1 MNHERWQRIEEIF
14 RTVVD
19 RPADERD
26 AYLTRAC
33 GADEDLRREV
43 ISLLDRDTAEDF
55 IRAPIANAALA
66 FTASSKANLTGD
78 RIGPYRATRL
88 IGRGGMGDVYEAE
101 RDDEQFK
108 QQVAIKI
115 IRRGMDT
122 DFVRDRFLRERQILA
137 SLDHPHI
144 ARLFDGGETED
155 GRPYFVMEF
164 VDGEPIT
171 AYCRHRELSLVEKLK
186 LFRDVCSAVQ
196 NAHQNLVVHRD
207 LKPSNIMVTASS
219 DGKGG
224 APKLLDF
231 GIAKL
236 LAPDPGEAVTRT
248 QTALRMMTPDYASP
262 EQARGGA
269 ITTATDVYSLGVVL
283 YELLT
288 ARRPY
293 QFETYSPLEVER
305 AICDTQAPPPS
316 EAARQQAGAPSKLAR
331 HLAGDLDN
339 IVLMALRKE
348 PERRYQ
354 SVEQFS
360 EDLRRYL
367 SGLPV
372 AARADSF
379 VYRASKFMRR
389 HRAAVIAA
397 ALVSL
402 SLLGGIIATT
412 FAARQ
417 ARGERAR
424 AERRFAQVR
433 KLSNTFLFDFHDKI
447 QNVPGTTEA
456 RAMVAKTALEYLDS
470 LAQEAEGDPQ
480 LELELAVAYHKVGDV
495 QGDPW
500 AANLGHPQEAMQSYQ
515 KGLKLA
521 QQLISRNGNSDLKVL
536 RQLAYGYFKV
546 GELQSAAGVQVAARE
561 ALGQAVVAAE
571 NLERQT
577 HDQEDLRLLQNC
589 HIRLGDV
596 YLDTNDPAGA
606 LASYRKEMSLAERRI
621 TEFPGDRS
629 QLTLAMSRKRVAESL
644 VSLGDLRGAREE
656 LRQSMEMMDEL
667 TPKHATDPI
676 YLRARMISLLWLGHI
691 FGNPRFINLGDPQES
706 LRYYRK
712 YLAIAEQLRAL
723 DPKNALAQQDLAAGY
738 QRMAEVLTPEN
749 PARAVKCQQQALG
762 MINDWLA
769 SAPQET
775 LFLNWKGHSLKV
787 TGIALR
793 RLGDRQGALQNLLQS
808 LQIWR
813 ELSSRDS
820 ANSKMRA
827 NLHATLL
834 ALAETALES
843 GDHNGALEYYR
854 QALTMAETPP
864 VEQSADLYAR
874 WRLADSY
881 AGLSRYY
888 AARAVA
894 SPAAERLNNWR
905 EARQYAQKSLSL
917 WEGWSRHAASTSFD
931 RGRREQAERAVA
943 ACDAAL
949 AKPTAYEP

>member
-1 MNHERWQRIEEIF
+1 MNPERWQRIEEIF
-14 RTVVD
+14 RTAID
-19 RPADERD
+19 APADDRD
-26 AYLTRAC
+26 AYLTLAC
-33 GADEDLRREV
+33 GADEELRREV
-43 ISLLDRDTAEDF
+43 LSLLDRDTPEDF
-55 IRAPIANAALA
+55 IQAPIVNAARA
-66 FTASSKANLTGD
+66 FTASSKVDLTGD

-101 RDDEQFK
+101 RDDEQFR

-122 DFVRDRFLRERQILA
+122 DFVRERFMRERQILA

-144 ARLFDGGETED
+144 ARLFDGGATAD

-171 AYCRHRELSLVEKLK
+171 DYTRSRQLSINDKLK

-196 NAHQNLVVHRD
+196 HAHQNLVVHRD
-207 LKPSNIMVTASS
+207 LKPSNIMVTAE
-219 DGKGG
+219 G

-236 LAPDPGEAVTRT
+236 LAPDHGAAVTRT
-248 QTALRMMTPDYASP
+248 GTALRLMTPDYASP
-262 EQARGGA
+262 EQARGGV

-288 ARRPY
+288 TRRPY
-293 QFETYSPLEVER
+293 QFETYSPFEIER
-305 AICDTQAPPPS
+305 AIWDTQAQPPS
-316 EAARQQAGAPSKLAR
+316 DAARQQAGAPTKLAR
-331 HLAGDLDN
+331 QLAGDLDN
-339 IVLMALRKE
+339 IVMMALRKE

-360 EDLRRYL
+360 EDLRRHL

-372 AARADSF
+372 TARADSF
-379 VYRASKFMRR
+379 VYRAGKFMRR

-397 ALVSL
+397 ALVSF
-402 SLLGGIIATT
+402 SLLGGIVATT
-412 FAARQ
+412 LAARQ
-417 ARGERAR
+417 ARAERVR

-447 QNVPGTTEA
+447 RNTPGTTEA

-470 LAQEAEGDPQ
+470 LAQEAAGDSQ
-480 LELELAVAYHKVGDV
+480 LEWELAVAYQKVGDV

-521 QQLISRNGNSDLKVL
+521 QQLSRNGNNDLKVL

-546 GELQSAAGVQVAARE
+546 GELQSAAGVQAAARE
-561 ALGQAVVAAE
+561 ALGQAVVVAE
-571 NLERQT
+571 DLERQT
-577 HDQEDLRLLQNC
+577 HDPEDMRLLQNC

-606 LASYRKEMSLAERRI
+606 LASYRKEMSLAERRVA
-621 TEFPGDRS
+621 EFPGDRS
-629 QLTLAMSRKRVAESL
+629 QLTLAMSHKRVAESL
-644 VSLGDLRGAREE
+644 VSLGDLRGARDE
-656 LRQSMEMMDEL
+656 LRRSMEMMDEL
-667 TPKHATDPI
+667 SRNHATDPI

-691 FGNPRFINLGDPQES
+691 FGNPRFINMGDSQEA

-738 QRMAEVLTPEN
+738 QRIAEVLTLEDPVQ
-749 PARAVKCQQQALG
+749 AVAYHQQALG
-762 MINDWLA
+762 MINEWLT

-775 LFLNWKGHSLKV
+775 LFLNWKGHSLKGM
-787 TGIALR
+787 GIALR
-793 RLGDRQGALQNLLQS
+793 RLGDRQGALENLRRA

-813 ELSSRDS
+813 ELTARDG
-820 ANSKMRA
+820 ANTKMRA

-834 ALAETALES
+834 ALAETTMVS
-843 GDHNGALEYYR
+843 GDHSGALEYYR
-854 QALTMAETPP
+854 QALALAESPP

-874 WRLADSY
+874 WRLGDSY
-881 AGLSRYY
+881 DGLSRYH
-888 AARAVA
+888 AARAAA
-894 SPAAERLNNWR
+894 SPAAERLNHWR
-905 EARQYAQKSLSL
+905 EARQCAKKSLGL
-917 WEGWSRHAASTSFD
+917 WEGWSRHAPSTSFD
-931 RGRREQAERAVA
+931 QRRRAQAFRAVA
-943 ACDAAL
+943 VCDAAL
-949 AKPTAYEP
+949 AKLNAYEP